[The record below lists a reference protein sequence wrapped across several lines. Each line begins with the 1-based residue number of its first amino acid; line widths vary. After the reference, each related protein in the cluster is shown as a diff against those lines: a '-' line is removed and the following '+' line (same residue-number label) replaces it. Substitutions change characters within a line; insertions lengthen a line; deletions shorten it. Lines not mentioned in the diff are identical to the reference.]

1 MLMPRRPGTW
11 AISWTAS
18 CGTGAPEWPRCSDSG
33 RIGWPS
39 ASTSW
44 IWAEPVNVDAFLIS
58 FSPVIV
64 YALVAAVIGLESMG
78 IPLPGEVI
86 LVSAALLASRQDLG
100 ISAVWIA
107 VAASAGAI
115 VGDSVGYLAG
125 RRWGE
130 RMFNVLGRRFPRHA
144 GPDHLAYAEHVFTR
158 YGVWAVFFGRFV
170 ALLRIFAGP
179 VAGALRIP
187 YPRFLAANA
196 LGAIVWAW
204 GTTAAIYALGTGAQ
218 GWLKESSWIALALAV
233 VVAMACSTVFRRCL
247 EHAVARYAAERET
260 QHPGA
265 QGRPLTGGAARQ
277 PKQ

>member
-1 MLMPRRPGTW
+1 MLMPRRQGTW
-11 AISWTAS
+11 AISWRAS
-18 CGTGAPEWPRCSDSG
+18 CGSGAPEWPRCSDSG
-33 RIGWPS
+33 RIGSAS

-58 FSPVIV
+58 LSPVIV
-64 YALVAAVIGLESMG
+64 YALVALVIGLESMG

-86 LVSAALLASRQDLG
+86 LVSAALLAARHELD
-100 ISAVWIA
+100 ISPVWVA

-196 LGAIVWAW
+196 LGGIIWAC
-204 GTTAAIYALGTGAQ
+204 GTTAVIYALGARAEQ
-218 GWLKESSWIALALAV
+218 WLKGSAWIALALAV
-233 VVAMACSTVFRRCL
+233 MVGIVFSILFRRRL
-247 EHAVARYAAERET
+247 
-260 QHPGA
+260 A
-265 QGRPLTGGAARQ
+265 QA
-277 PKQ
+277 